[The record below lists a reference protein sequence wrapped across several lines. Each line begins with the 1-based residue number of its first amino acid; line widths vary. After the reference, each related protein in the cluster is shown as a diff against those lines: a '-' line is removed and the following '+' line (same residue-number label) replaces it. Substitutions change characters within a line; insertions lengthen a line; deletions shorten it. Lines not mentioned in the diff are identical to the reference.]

1 VGKKQLSV
9 GSGELGDRPGR
20 PASKA
25 ILSLVK
31 RELYNF
37 LSFTWKLV
45 ISFLLESL
53 RPVELQLWLLKMLVP
68 VYVHVLSFVAMVT
81 QCFFFFT

>member
-1 VGKKQLSV
+1 MSV

-25 ILSLVK
+25 TLSLVK

-37 LSFTWKLV
+37 RSSTLKVV

-53 RPVELQLWLLKMLVP
+53 CSVKLQLWLLKILAP